1 MIYKL
6 KKCALCGVET
16 NLELSHIVPKM
27 VMRTL
32 KKTAAGNIR
41 NSENP
46 NIPAQDSEK
55 HYMLCGHCEDLF
67 SEKETYFANALF
79 HPYIKKE
86 KIKFDYDSRLF
97 YFLTSLSWRSL
108 YLDLL
113 DFTENHVVGIDALE
127 CLISCEKIMKD
138 YLLKNQNNIKTIE
151 HHLFFFDE
159 IREITGN
166 IEMAGLRPHV
176 TFHRGITSYTFCFED
191 DGTYGTITNMMGI
204 VLITLYKKGNREKWE
219 RTEVLNGI
227 GSIEAKDQHI
237 TSVVGNEFTNILK
250 IAQSASDSISEK
262 QIEKIVDNLKN
273 KADKIKDYP
282 VFQDWKSDCELNKK

>member
-1 MIYKL
+1 MYKF
-6 KKCALCGVET
+6 KKCALCGAET

-55 HYMLCGHCEDLF
+55 HYMLCGSCEDLF
-67 SEKETYFANALF
+67 SEKETYFANTLF

-86 KIKFDYDSRLF
+86 KTKFDYDSKLF

-108 YLDLL
+108 YLDLI
-113 DFTENHVVGIDALE
+113 DFVENHVVGIDALE
-127 CLISCEKIMKD
+127 HLISCEKIMKD
-138 YLLKNQNNIKTIE
+138 YLLNSRNDIEAIE
-151 HHLFFFDE
+151 HHIFFFDE

-166 IEMAGLRPHV
+166 TEMAELRPHV
-176 TFHRGITSYTFCFED
+176 TFHRGIISYTFCFED

-204 VLITLYKKGNREKWE
+204 ILITLYKKGSREKWE
-219 RTEVLNGI
+219 RTQILNGI
-227 GSIEAKDQHI
+227 GSIEAKDQLI
-237 TSVVGNEFTNILK
+237 TSVVGNEFMNILK
-250 IAQSASDSISEK
+250 TTQSASNSISEK
-262 QIEKIVDNLKN
+262 QMGKIVENLKN
-273 KADKIKDYP
+273 KADKIKVYP
-282 VFQDWKSDCELNKK
+282 VFQDWLSDRELHNK